1 MESNFDLQLFGG
13 VISAI
18 FGGGGSSSSS
28 PAPVQQVVKQSAPA
42 ATMSS
47 PTQENRDIEE
57 SRTQAKNRMRRAAAM
72 NRNATN
78 VTHGALVGSTDSAIG
93 AISKR
98 LLGN

>member
-1 MESNFDLQLFGG
+1 MEINFDLQLFGG

-18 FGGGGSSSSS
+18 FGGGGGGGSSS

-78 VTHGALVGSTDSAIG
+78 VTQGALVGDSAIG
-93 AISKR
+93 SIQKR